1 MNKYLE
7 DNIEALKKNHNE
19 VIINDD
25 IIERLKGE
33 ESVERI
39 VSYDGM
45 MLQSNVE
52 QDKAIQIWC
61 DQFEE
66 LKYNSLIIV
75 FGIGS
80 LDYYVEF
87 VNRFPDLITII
98 FEPCEELFYNNLACD
113 EYVELLSHDNFY
125 FCVGEDKFGKLY
137 YALRSTSGQDD
148 IVNPYYA
155 TIPNYAKIFKEEYIH
170 FEEIA
175 INSIRTNVTSRNT
188 DMFHLDVRVDNYL
201 NNLNAIAEESGVAEI
216 QKSLSQIENLED
228 YPAILLAAGPSLDKN
243 IKDIKDV
250 KGRAFVICVDAAYNT
265 VIKNGIRPDIVVT
278 VDPIIR
284 ADAFREKAGRDLPLV
299 VQMTGSTDIREMNT
313 GRKFYTTD
321 VDYYLKDVFKE
332 CDKPPLWSLATGGS
346 VANSAFAFAM
356 DIGFKR
362 IILMGQDLGFPGNK
376 QHAKDAFLDEKD
388 IDDED
393 GSYYYVESV
402 DGGQVLTNYI
412 MDEYRSWFERAIEL
426 RLEMDVVDATE
437 GGALIKG
444 TEVSTIKEAIDKY
457 CPKERV
463 DFEGYI
469 ESADYLFD
477 DEERKF
483 YRNIISKTYEDIDDN
498 IEYLKKAKRDYYK
511 LRDINEKRKY
521 NSKEFKRLVKK
532 VGDHNT
538 YLDENKDITLFKF
551 YCAEKHYECV
561 EALKKVYDDDYD
573 NIKNIVEQ
581 GLIMIDAYIEAGK
594 RLKERWERIKSS
606 HHQ

>member
-7 DNIEALKKNHNE
+7 DNIEALKNSHNE
-19 VIINDD
+19 VILNED
-25 IIERLKGE
+25 ILMQFKGE
-33 ESVERI
+33 ASVERI
-39 VSYDGM
+39 KSYDGM

-52 QDKAIQIWC
+52 QDKAIQVWC

-75 FGIGS
+75 FGIGT

-87 VNRFPDLITII
+87 ANRFPELITII
-98 FEPCEELFYNNLACD
+98 LEPCEELFYSNLACGD
-113 EYVELLSHDNFY
+113 YVDLLNHDNFY
-125 FCVGEDKFGKLY
+125 FCVGEDRFGKLY

-155 TIPNYAKIFKEEYIH
+155 TIPNYMKIFREDYEH

-175 INSIRTNVTSRNT
+175 INSLRTNVTSRNT
-188 DMFHLDVRVDNYL
+188 DMIHLDVRVDNYL
-201 NNLNAIAEESGVAEI
+201 NNLSIIAEESGVAEI
-216 QKSLSQIENLED
+216 QKSFSQIKNLQD

-243 IKDIKDV
+243 IKGIKDV

-284 ADAFREKAGRDLPLV
+284 ADAFREKAGRNLPLV
-299 VQMTGSTDIREMNT
+299 VQMTGSTEIRKMNT

-332 CDKPPLWSLATGGS
+332 CEKPSLWSLSTGGS

-356 DIGFKR
+356 DIGFKTV
-362 IILMGQDLGFPGNK
+362 ILMGQDLGFPGNK

-388 IDDED
+388 IDEED
-393 GSYYYVESV
+393 SSYYYVDSV

-412 MDEYRSWFERAIEL
+412 MDEYRAWFERVIEL
-426 RLEMDVVDATE
+426 RLEMNVVDATE
-437 GGALIKG
+437 GGALIRG
-444 TEVSTIKEAIDKY
+444 SEVLTIKEAVDKY
-457 CPKERV
+457 CPKEKV
-463 DFEGYI
+463 DFEGHI

-477 DEERKF
+477 DEERKA
-483 YRNIISKTYEDIDDN
+483 YMDIINKTYEDIDD
-498 IEYLKKAKRDYYK
+498 IIVYLKKAKRDYYK

-532 VGDHNT
+532 VGDHNK
-538 YLDENKDITLFKF
+538 YLDENKDISLFKF

-573 NIKNIVEQ
+573 NIKNIVDQ
-581 GLIMIDAYIEAGK
+581 GLIMIDVYIEAGK
-594 RLKERWERIKSS
+594 KLKGRWDNLKAS
-606 HHQ
+606 